1 MNDSLVPE
9 TLDIR
14 KAFTAGTAIEG
25 VWPVRNMTRLQDYL
39 SADSGQASVHLT
51 LSRDRDWRRII
62 QGEISVTVEVT
73 CERCLESFPLSL
85 SESVRLAVVESEG
98 LAERLPEEI
107 DPWLTD
113 ADTLSIPDI
122 IEDQLILGMPIVARH
137 QDADCMPAEQ
147 RDALRAAAE
156 KHANGKTTNKGQK
169 EADGQ
174 GTDPAAD
181 NPFAILETL
190 KKTDR

>member
-14 KAFTAGTAIEG
+14 KAFTGDTVIEG
-25 VWPVRNMTRLQDYL
+25 DWPVRRMSRLMGSLNNDEGVAHVRL
-39 SADSGQASVHLT
+39 EF
-51 LSRDRDWRRII
+51 SRDAQWRRVIS
-62 QGEISVTVEVT
+62 GEVTVTVQVS
-73 CERCLESFPLSL
+73 CERCLHSFALSL
-85 SESVRLAVVESEG
+85 KEPVRLAVVESEG

-113 ADTLSIPDI
+113 EDTLSVPDI
-122 IEDQLILGMPIVARH
+122 IEDQLILAMPIVARH
-137 QDADCMPAEQ
+137 SEDCMPDEQ
-147 RDALRAAAE
+147 KQALQRAASE
-156 KHANGKTTNKGQK
+156 LGDDNGGRNKSTEG
-169 EADGQ
+169 
-174 GTDPAAD
+174 AAGD